1 MYLNSKI
8 SERKTLFFNLLIS
21 LFPVFFIAG
30 NMLINIGIILLIISA
45 FFCFGKKLF
54 ALKFH
59 TLDKVLVGFFVLILV
74 TGVIN
79 DYFYFAEITGWD
91 NNFTTLKKSIFFLR
105 YILIYIILRF
115 LIEGKIINL
124 KYFFISCTI
133 FSLFVSFDVILQFIN
148 GKDIFGFE
156 PIKTKFGG
164 PFGNELIAGGYL
176 QRFSF
181 FAFFLIP
188 LFYKDFNKY
197 LKVLIPIFFLIFFI
211 AIVLS
216 GNRMPLVLFVFL
228 IFLTI
233 VFQKQSRKYLLPF
246 FVTFSLV
253 FFVIVKQST
262 VVKDNFWSFYV
273 QISKST
279 EIIVKKDIH
288 NVKAPP
294 YLKQFVTFYE
304 TWRMHKY
311 IGGGIK
317 NFRYYCHHRENIN
330 KNSKFICNMHPH
342 NYYLEILTE
351 TGIVG
356 FFLISL
362 FFLLVLIQ
370 TFVKKYFMD
379 SPLKNNGV
387 IIPFIFLFIAE
398 ILPIKSTGSFFTT
411 GNATYIF
418 LILGILIGLSHRHI
432 SIEKK
437 L

>member
-79 DYFYFAEITGWD
+79 DYFYFTEITGWD
-91 NNFTTLKKSIFFLR
+91 NNFTTLKKSIFFLK

-156 PIKTKFGG
+156 PIKNKFGG

-197 LKVLIPIFFLIFFI
+197 LKVLIPIFFL
-211 AIVLS
+211 
-216 GNRMPLVLFVFL
+216 
-228 IFLTI
+228 
-233 VFQKQSRKYLLPF
+233 
-246 FVTFSLV
+246 
-253 FFVIVKQST
+253 
-262 VVKDNFWSFYV
+262 
-273 QISKST
+273 
-279 EIIVKKDIH
+279 
-288 NVKAPP
+288 
-294 YLKQFVTFYE
+294 
-304 TWRMHKY
+304 
-311 IGGGIK
+311 
-317 NFRYYCHHRENIN
+317 
-330 KNSKFICNMHPH
+330 
-342 NYYLEILTE
+342 
-351 TGIVG
+351 
-356 FFLISL
+356 FFL
-362 FFLLVLIQ
+362 
-370 TFVKKYFMD
+370 
-379 SPLKNNGV
+379 
-387 IIPFIFLFIAE
+387 
-398 ILPIKSTGSFFTT
+398 
-411 GNATYIF
+411 
-418 LILGILIGLSHRHI
+418 
-432 SIEKK
+432 
-437 L
+437 

>member
-1 MYLNSKI
+1 MP
-8 SERKTLFFNLLIS
+8 LI
-21 LFPVFFIAG
+21 L
-30 NMLINIGIILLIISA
+30 
-45 FFCFGKKLF
+45 
-54 ALKFH
+54 
-59 TLDKVLVGFFVLILV
+59 FVL
-74 TGVIN
+74 
-79 DYFYFAEITGWD
+79 
-91 NNFTTLKKSIFFLR
+91 
-105 YILIYIILRF
+105 
-115 LIEGKIINL
+115 
-124 KYFFISCTI
+124 
-133 FSLFVSFDVILQFIN
+133 
-148 GKDIFGFE
+148 
-156 PIKTKFGG
+156 
-164 PFGNELIAGGYL
+164 
-176 QRFSF
+176 
-181 FAFFLIP
+181 
-188 LFYKDFNKY
+188 
-197 LKVLIPIFFLIFFI
+197 
-211 AIVLS
+211 
-216 GNRMPLVLFVFL
+216 L

>member
-79 DYFYFAEITGWD
+79 DYFYFTEITGWD
-91 NNFTTLKKSIFFLR
+91 NNFTTLKKSIFFLK

-156 PIKTKFGG
+156 PIKNKFGG

-253 FFVIVKQST
+253 FFVIVKQSS

-279 EIIVKKDIH
+279 EIIVKKD
-288 NVKAPP
+288 K
-294 YLKQFVTFYE
+294 
-304 TWRMHKY
+304 
-311 IGGGIK
+311 
-317 NFRYYCHHRENIN
+317 
-330 KNSKFICNMHPH
+330 
-342 NYYLEILTE
+342 
-351 TGIVG
+351 
-356 FFLISL
+356 
-362 FFLLVLIQ
+362 
-370 TFVKKYFMD
+370 FVKGKT
-379 SPLKNNGV
+379 N
-387 IIPFIFLFIAE
+387 IFCSL
-398 ILPIKSTGSFFTT
+398 
-411 GNATYIF
+411 
-418 LILGILIGLSHRHI
+418 
-432 SIEKK
+432 
-437 L
+437 